1 MNPHLT
7 EIAFILDR
15 SGSMASVAESAV
27 AGFNEFLR
35 DQQAAPGSAR
45 FTLVLFDNEY
55 LVPADAVPIAEVAG
69 LNAKTFQP
77 RGSTALLDAIGRTVD
92 ELGRRLSATAEAD
105 RPGKVIVAILTDG
118 EENASRHYN
127 QHAIADRISHQRE
140 KYGWEFLFL
149 GANQDAIATA
159 ARMNIGAHHSSTFT
173 ADEGGTLASF
183 KSSSR
188 KATALRAA
196 AAAPGAPPPEDLH
209 LPLSEMVAE
218 EDQIARGKKRPQ

>member
-15 SGSMASVAESAV
+15 SGSMASVTESAI

-35 DQQAAPGSAR
+35 DQQAAPGQAR

-55 LVPADAVPIAEVAG
+55 LVPVSALPIGEVAG
-69 LNAKTFQP
+69 LNAKTFEP

-92 ELGRRLSATAEAD
+92 ELGRRLGTTPEAD

-118 EENASRHYN
+118 EENASRQYT
-127 QHAIADRISHQRE
+127 QQDIASRISHQRE

-159 ARMNIGAHHSSTFT
+159 ARMNITAQNTSSFSSDT
-173 ADEGGTLASF
+173 AGTRASF
-183 KSSSR
+183 KSYSR
-188 KATALRAA
+188 KASAMRAA
-196 AAAPGAPPPEDLH
+196 AAAPSAPAPADLH
-209 LPLSEMVAE
+209 MPLSDMVAD
-218 EDQIARGKKRPQ
+218 EDRNERGKQQK